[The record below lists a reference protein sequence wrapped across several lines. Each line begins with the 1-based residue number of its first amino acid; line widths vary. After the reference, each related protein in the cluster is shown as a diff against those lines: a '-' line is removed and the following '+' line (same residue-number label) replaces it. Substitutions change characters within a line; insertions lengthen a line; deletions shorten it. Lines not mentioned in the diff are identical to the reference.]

1 MDEETQPVTKHV
13 IAPHRMDAFNE
24 VSNNIRNLHED
35 ISSAL
40 DLSVIKTHFVQ
51 HVDMLKQKED
61 KLRDTVKKLELT
73 KETLIEE
80 VHFRESEEN
89 RISEII
95 DDLRTQKNNIKV
107 KLSGYECDVK
117 NIQTEKEKLDALV
130 ARMKSVLS
138 EMREKIREFSTIVK
152 AE

>member
-13 IAPHRMDAFNE
+13 IASHRVDAFNE
-24 VSNNIRNLHED
+24 VSSNIRNLHED

-40 DLSVIKTHFVQ
+40 DLSAVKTHFVQ

-61 KLRDTVKKLELT
+61 KLRDTVRKLELT

-80 VHFRESEEN
+80 VHFREAEEG
-89 RISEII
+89 RISRII
-95 DDLRTQKNNIKV
+95 DELREQKSNIEV
-107 KLSGYECDVK
+107 KLSGYEHDVK
-117 NIQTEKEKLDALV
+117 NIRAEKEKLDALV
-130 ARMKSVLS
+130 ARMKNVLA
-138 EMREKIREFSTIVK
+138 EMREKVKEFSNIVK